1 MTGPQLLERVAGKEG
16 VTFFRGGGDCKFHIK
31 NRLKFEI
38 FNDKKKFISKS
49 LSKDKMVLRIKN
61 FNILRVHR
69 RIRLLG
75 GGVHERAI

>member
-1 MTGPQLLERVAGKEG
+1 MTGPQLLETVAGKEG
-16 VTFFRGGGDCKFHIK
+16 VTFFRRGGGCKFHIK

-38 FNDKKKFISKS
+38 FNDKKFISKS
-49 LSKDKMVLRIKN
+49 LLKDKMVLRMKN